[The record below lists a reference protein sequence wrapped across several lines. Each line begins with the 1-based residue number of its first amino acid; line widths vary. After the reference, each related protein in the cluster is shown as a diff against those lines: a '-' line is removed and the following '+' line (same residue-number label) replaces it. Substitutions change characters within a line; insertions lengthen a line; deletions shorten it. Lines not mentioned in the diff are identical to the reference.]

1 MSGPEQTGGSVVLT
15 GSERNTRLNVAMT
28 NRAVKPSIPPVD
40 TAETGL
46 GGLGFGWKPASR
58 SD

>member
-28 NRAVKPSIPPVD
+28 NFHVMRAGERVFHIHYS
-40 TAETGL
+40 
-46 GGLGFGWKPASR
+46 
-58 SD
+58 